1 VKTKYQKL
9 VFFVSALAITGA
21 SVHALVVN
29 KKSMFEEGRDIF
41 RYDTFGSEAYWGD
54 QLKLHDAIKGEK
66 NGGVGPGVSPKV
78 ALSVGLKVD
87 TEKLAPEV
95 LEAIKNGNINM
106 DDADTT
112 LALLKADAVI
122 GVKGIFVDDKL
133 QSVGLRCAFCHSTVD
148 NSFAPGLGKRLDGW
162 PNRDLNVGAIVS
174 IAPNLKPLVDA
185 LGVDEATV
193 KTVLG
198 SWGPGRYDAELNMDG
213 KAFRP
218 DGKTGATLLPAAFGL
233 AGVNL
238 HTYTGWGSVPHW
250 NAYVAVT
257 QMHGQGTF
265 FDPRLNDPAKF
276 PLAVKNGTWNV
287 RSEND
292 LVTSKLAALQLYQL
306 SLVAPKPSTITFN
319 REIAKEGG
327 KLFNGKAQCMTCHVP
342 PLYTEPGYN
351 MHTAQEIGIDDF
363 QAKRSPDEKYR
374 TTPLK
379 GLFVREQGGFY
390 HDGRFADYRAVID
403 HYNDLRTLDLSEN
416 EKVQLE
422 HFLRSL

>member
-1 VKTKYQKL
+1 MKPKYKKL
-9 VFFVSALAITGA
+9 LFLISALAIAGA
-21 SVHALVVN
+21 SVHALAN

-66 NGGVGPGVSPKV
+66 NGGVGPGVGPTV

-95 LEAIKNGNINM
+95 LEAIKNGTVDM

-112 LALLKADAVI
+112 LALLKADAVV

-162 PNRDLNVGAIVS
+162 PNRDLDVGAIVS

-193 KTVLG
+193 KAVLA

-238 HTYTGWGSVPHW
+238 HTYTGWGSVTHW

-257 QMHGQGTF
+257 QMHGQGNF
-265 FDPRLNDPAKF
+265 YDPRLNDPAKF

-287 RSEND
+287 RSEKD
-292 LVTSKLAALQLYQL
+292 LVTSKLAALQFYQL
-306 SLVAPKPSTITFN
+306 SLVAPKPSSITFN
-319 REIAKEGG
+319 RGMAKKGE
-327 KLFNGKAQCMTCHVP
+327 KIFNGKAQCMTCHVP
-342 PLYTEPGYN
+342 PLYTEPGWN
-351 MHTAQEIGIDDF
+351 MHTAEEIGIDDF

-379 GLFVREQGGFY
+379 GLFVREKGGFY

-403 HYNDLRTLDLSEN
+403 HYNTLKTLDLSES

-422 HFLRSL
+422 HFLRSI